1 MMGSL
6 INVLLYALIPAAAI
20 DLHPKKRTTELSM
33 IPEVEPRKDSANETR
48 SSFL

>member
-1 MMGSL
+1 MC
-6 INVLLYALIPAAAI
+6 VLPVPGDVDEPKNY
-20 DLHPKKRTTELSM
+20 DLPPKKRTTELSM